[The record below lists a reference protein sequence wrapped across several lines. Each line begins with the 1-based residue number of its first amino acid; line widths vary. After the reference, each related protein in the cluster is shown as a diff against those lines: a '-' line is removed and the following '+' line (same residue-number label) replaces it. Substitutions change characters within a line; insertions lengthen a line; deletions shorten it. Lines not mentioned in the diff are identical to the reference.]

1 MTIDELSRAI
11 STVLPEHAFGVDN
24 YGQIIIYTNTMLD
37 GTNVVPFVE
46 SE

>member
-1 MTIDELSRAI
+1 MTIDELSHVI

-37 GTNVVPFVE
+37 GIKVVPFVE
-46 SE
+46 AE